1 MPQYKLSKRARDHLL
16 DIYERS
22 YEMFGIY
29 QADAYHAGLESTF
42 QLLAQFPGIG
52 RFADEIRP
60 GYRRH
65 RYQSHYIFYTLG
77 SDHIVIRNIIHAAR
91 NLRPEL
97 FD

>member
-1 MPQYKLSKRARDHLL
+1 LL

-22 YEMFGIY
+22 YEIFGKY

-42 QLLAQFPGIG
+42 QLLAQFPAIG
-52 RFADEIRP
+52 GFADEIRP

-65 RYQSHYIFYTLG
+65 RYQSHYIFYTLA
-77 SDHIVIRNIIHAAR
+77 SDHIVIRNIIHVAR